1 MKKLITTLTLV
12 ATLCSANLSYAADRY
27 VTLVKAGGDTSS
39 VSQAIAADEVV
50 TCVLAHSG
58 KPNIGLNVDVI
69 IGAIT
74 IPIGHISTYRT
85 SHSNATGTLGF
96 YQWSIA
102 GPCTVRFTGSPLVD
116 ANNII
121 TLKISPNPNIMGV
134 KQ

>member
-50 TCVLAHSG
+50 TCVLAHSSG
-58 KPNIGLNVDVI
+58 GNVRPAVEVI

-74 IPIGHISTYRT
+74 FPRGQISTYRSFT
-85 SHSNATGTLGF
+85 NGGLGF

-102 GPCTVRFTGSPLVD
+102 GPCIVKLTGAGGATHS
-116 ANNII
+116 II
-121 TLKISPNPNIMGV
+121 TLKISP
-134 KQ
+134 K